1 MINQTNSVIIR
12 NNREDFYL
20 KICLKVNREQAQ
32 NQRKLELYFVVMF
45 KSILVDEL
53 F

>member
-20 KICLKVNREQAQ
+20 KICLKVKRKQEY
-32 NQRKLELYFVVMF
+32 NQSKLELYFAVMC
-45 KSILVDEL
+45 
-53 F
+53 